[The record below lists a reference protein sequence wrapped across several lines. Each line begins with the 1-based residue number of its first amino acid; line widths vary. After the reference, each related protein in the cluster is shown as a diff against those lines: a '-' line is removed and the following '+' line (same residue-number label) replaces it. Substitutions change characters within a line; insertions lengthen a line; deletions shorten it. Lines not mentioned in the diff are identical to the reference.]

1 MKPAVFLD
9 RDGVLV
15 ENIDG
20 DYIREKSQIK
30 LLPYAEQAIAKLE
43 KHGFEIIIIT
53 NQAGVGKGLMSF
65 NDAWAIQK
73 EIENRVAPAG
83 AIRIKSELCPH
94 MDQDGCSC
102 RKPQPGMILNAS
114 KKYDLD
120 LSNSYVIGD
129 ALSDIQAA
137 RAAKVRPIFVLS
149 GRGKIS
155 DFNDISD
162 FVKILDHIGSA
173 ADYICGGI
181 Q

>member
-30 LLPYAEQAIAKLE
+30 PLPYAKEAIAKLE
-43 KHGFEIIIIT
+43 KHGFEVVIVT
-53 NQAGVGKGLMSF
+53 NQAGVGKGLISVD
-65 NDAWAIQK
+65 DAWAIQK
-73 EIENRVAPAG
+73 EIVHILAPAG
-83 AIRIKSELCPH
+83 ALRIKSELCPH
-94 MDQDGCSC
+94 MEQDGCSC

-120 LSNSYVIGD
+120 LPSSYMIGD
-129 ALSDIQAA
+129 AFSDIQAA
-137 RAAKVRPIFVLS
+137 RAARVKPLFVLS
-149 GRGKIS
+149 GRGRVS
-155 DFNDISD
+155 DFDDNSN
-162 FVKILDHIGSA
+162 FVKTFDHIGSA
-173 ADYICGGI
+173 VDYICGDI